1 MARKLYKME
10 LSDKLAKV
18 LDDMPAKPK
27 SERDVTAT
35 EVIQKIDKSIRAMQ
49 RKNYTL
55 EEIAVVLSENELPV
69 SVATIKSALARSPNA
84 KKSVGAAQPAASGDK
99 PAARQ
104 ARPRAR
110 AAESAP
116 ATAGQTKPENQQ
128 TDATGTFEVKGDRT
142 EL

>member
-18 LDDMPAKPK
+18 LDEMPAKPK

-35 EVIQKIDKSIRAMQ
+35 EVLQKIERSIRAMQ
-49 RKNYTL
+49 KKNYTF
-55 EEIAVVLSENELPV
+55 EEIATVLSGNELPV

-84 KKSVGAAQPAASGDK
+84 KKSAGGAQQATTGDK
-99 PAARQ
+99 PAGRKS
-104 ARPRAR
+104 RP
-110 AAESAP
+110 AAAAANAP
-116 ATAGQTKPENQQ
+116 GTAE
-128 TDATGTFEVKGDRT
+128 ATGTFEVQPDRK

>member
-18 LDDMPAKPK
+18 LDEMPAKPK

-35 EVIQKIDKSIRAMQ
+35 EVLQKIEKNIRAMQ
-49 RKNYTL
+49 KKNYTF
-55 EEIAVVLSENELPV
+55 EEIAAVLSGNELPV

-84 KKSVGAAQPAASGDK
+84 KKSAGNAQQATTGDK
-99 PAARQ
+99 PAGRKS
-104 ARPRAR
+104 RPP
-110 AAESAP
+110 AASANAPGP
-116 ATAGQTKPENQQ
+116 AE
-128 TDATGTFEVKGDRT
+128 ATGTFEVQPDRK